1 MRSLTPQRPGA
12 FCPGRRSQKIH
23 KIIFQKGIDK
33 LHKVWYNVYTKER
46 EVKRMERKIYF
57 DMDGTIAD
65 LYGVEN
71 WLEML
76 INEDTTPYKIAR
88 PLVRMQSLAR
98 VLNRLQREGYEI
110 GIVSWLSKNGS
121 ETYGEAVAEAKREW
135 LAKHL
140 ASVHFDHIDIIAYG
154 TPKQNGRNGILFD
167 DEKPNRDSWNGI
179 AYDVNNIIEVLRA
192 L

>member
-1 MRSLTPQRPGA
+1 
-12 FCPGRRSQKIH
+12 
-23 KIIFQKGIDK
+23 
-33 LHKVWYNVYTKER
+33 
-46 EVKRMERKIYF
+46 MERKIWF

-65 LYGVEN
+65 FYGVDG

-76 INEDTTPYKIAR
+76 RAGDATPYAAAK

-110 GIVSWLSKNGS
+110 GIVSWLSKCS
-121 ETYGEAVAEAKREW
+121 DPDYDRAVTTAKLAW
-135 LAKHL
+135 LRRHL

-154 TPKQNGRNGILFD
+154 TPKHNGRCGILFD
-167 DEKPNRDSWNGI
+167 DEERNRSEWGEG
-179 AYDVNNIIEVLRA
+179 AYDVNDILEVLKA